1 MQIRHIIL
9 YPVKGLPGIEVDQAR
24 IGATGFEGDRC
35 FVLVDSSGKF
45 ISQREFPE
53 LTRFRLKDAAGK
65 IQITHADKENFFVEL
80 SNDIT
85 GEMIEVIIWDDH
97 VKAINMGA
105 EYNDIFSDIIG
116 IKCSLVWMNNPSAR
130 PRLVG
135 DYPNKINVSFADSS
149 PYLVISEATH
159 QNLIERVGQELEW
172 IRFRPNI
179 IVDSIDAF
187 GEDELTH
194 FGNEKYQFTFLKR
207 CGRCQ
212 VPNLDPH
219 TGVYS
224 KEPIRTLNEYRKE
237 GNQVFFGSYFFSE
250 NIGTVVSVG
259 DVV

>member
-9 YPVKGLPGIEVDQAR
+9 YPVKGFPGIEVNQAR

-35 FVLVDSSGKF
+35 FMLVDSSGRF

-65 IQITHADKENFFVEL
+65 IQITHADHEKFFVEL
-80 SNDIT
+80 STDII
-85 GEMIEVIIWDDH
+85 GEKIEVVIWDDH
-97 VKAINMGA
+97 VEAVNMGN
-105 EYNDIFSDIIG
+105 EYNNLFSEIIG
-116 IKCSLVWMNNPSAR
+116 VKCSLVWMKDPSAR

-135 DYPNKINVSFADSS
+135 NYPNKINVSFADSS
-149 PYLVISEATH
+149 PYLVISESSH
-159 QNLIERVGQELEW
+159 RNLIERVGQDLEW

-179 IVDSIDAF
+179 IIDSIDAY

-194 FGNEKYQFTFLKR
+194 FGNEKYQFSFLKR

-212 VPNLDPH
+212 VPNLDPL
-219 TGVYS
+219 TGEYS
-224 KEPIRTLNEYRKE
+224 KEPLRTLNEFRKE

-250 NIGTVVSVG
+250 NNGTVVSVG
-259 DVV
+259 DTV